1 MSINKILWKLKDKNG
16 RQKKKKIVNQH
27 MLKIRKNS
35 SFPCFVV
42 FIYLKKSDDIISL
55 KTVEWSRGKRAK
67 KELDLEEAVQVK
79 EAKGPF
85 PDSR

>member
-1 MSINKILWKLKDKNG
+1 MAD
-16 RQKKKKIVNQH
+16 KKKMRVNQH
-27 MLKIRKNS
+27 MLKIWKNS

-42 FIYLKKSDDIISL
+42 FIYLKKSDDIVSL

-67 KELDLEEAVQVK
+67 KELDSEEEAVKVK
-79 EAKGPF
+79 EAKAPF

>member
-1 MSINKILWKLKDKNG
+1 MVD
-16 RQKKKKIVNQH
+16 KKKKIVNQH

-67 KELDLEEAVQVK
+67 KELDLEEEAVQVK